1 MQRGQR
7 LKVGDTIGVV
17 APAGNASE
25 DAILRG
31 VRTLESLGYRVRLC
45 KNAFRN
51 WYGYAGDDMS
61 RAKEINMFFQDPQV
75 DAILCMR
82 GGYGS
87 IRLLEAIDFAMI
99 RTHPK
104 IFVGYSDITLL
115 HLALNHRADLITF
128 HGPMLTSNIAD
139 DFDTTTQMSLLKA
152 IADGYCPYPIDNPTS
167 SPFSV
172 MISGIAEG
180 TICGGNLITLLSTL
194 GTPYEPDFTDKILFL
209 EEIGE
214 PAYRVDR
221 ALTQLLL
228 TGKLEGIRGFILGD
242 FKDCEPSSTDAMTL
256 EEVFHDRLSGL
267 NVPIISNLRSGHCRP
282 MVTLPLGAKA
292 RIGDPDAP
300 LQLLEAVVD

>member
-7 LKVGDTIGVV
+7 LKIGDTIGVV
-17 APAGNASE
+17 APAGKASE

-31 VRTLESLGYRVRLC
+31 VRTLESMGYRVRLC

-61 RAKEINMFFQDPQV
+61 RAKEINTFFQDPQV
-75 DAILCMR
+75 NAILCMR

-87 IRLLEAIDFAMI
+87 IRLLEAIDFVTI

-115 HLALNHRADLITF
+115 HLALNQHADLITF

-139 DFDTTTQMSLLKA
+139 DFDTMTQMSFLKA
-152 IADGYCPYPIDNPTS
+152 VADGFCPYTIVNPTG
-167 SPFSV
+167 SPISV
-172 MISGIAEG
+172 INSGIAEG
-180 TICGGNLITLLSTL
+180 IVCGGNLITLLSTL
-194 GTPYEPDFTDKILFL
+194 GTPYEPDLTDKILFL
-209 EEIGE
+209 EEISE
-214 PAYRVDR
+214 PAYRIDR

-228 TGKLEGIRGFILGD
+228 AGKLDRIRGFILGD
-242 FKDCEPSSTDAMTL
+242 FKDCEPGSTDAMTL
-256 EEVFHDRLSGL
+256 EEIFHDRLAGF
-267 NVPIISNLRSGHCRP
+267 NVPIVSNLRSGHCRP
-282 MVTLPLGAKA
+282 MVTLPIGAKA